1 MNVAETRRP
10 MSELERRLRAA
21 LADTHLETPRK
32 LVGLD
37 MPDMLSKLFDA
48 TLLSNLRPSA
58 VLLPLIRRGDQL
70 SMLLTVRSAGLRNH
84 GGQIAFPGG
93 GRDAGDITAVD
104 NALREAQEEVGLD
117 PAMVEII
124 GYLDDYPTLS
134 RYRITPVVGIIDAE
148 PQLSI
153 DDGEVAEVFELPFEQ
168 LSSRAN
174 FERRILTREG
184 INVPF
189 FELQWQQYRIWGA
202 TAGMLWDL
210 AGRMEAA

>member
-1 MNVAETRRP
+1 
-10 MSELERRLRAA
+10 MSESECRLRAA

-32 LVGLD
+32 MAGLD
-37 MPDMLSKLFDA
+37 MPDLLGKLFDA

-58 VLLPLIRRGDQL
+58 VLLPLIRRGERL
-70 SMLLTVRSAGLRNH
+70 SMLLTVRSASLRNH

-93 GRDAGDITAVD
+93 ARDASDITAVD
-104 NALREAQEEVGLD
+104 NALREAHEEVGLD
-117 PAMVEII
+117 PATVEII

-134 RYRITPVVGIIDAE
+134 RYRITPVVGIIDVE
-148 PQLSI
+148 PQLHI
-153 DDGEVAEVFELPFEQ
+153 DDGEVAEIFELPFEQ
-168 LSSRAN
+168 LTSRAN
-174 FERRILTREG
+174 FERKILTREG

-210 AGRMEAA
+210 AGRMENA